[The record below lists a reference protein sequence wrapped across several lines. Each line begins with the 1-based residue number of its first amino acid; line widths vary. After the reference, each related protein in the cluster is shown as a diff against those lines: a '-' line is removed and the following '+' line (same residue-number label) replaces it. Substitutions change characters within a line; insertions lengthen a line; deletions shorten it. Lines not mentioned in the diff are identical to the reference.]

1 MEQNAAKV
9 EPFALAVDL
18 FVGRNVS
25 KVALVSAKDRQT
37 NAFEFLF
44 ITFFLEELTGTGV
57 QIKIFPFG
65 IRDKEN
71 FPL

>member
-1 MEQNAAKV
+1 LEQNAAKV

-25 KVALVSAKDRQT
+25 KVALASAKDRQI

-44 ITFFLEELTGTGV
+44 ITFFLEELTG
-57 QIKIFPFG
+57 
-65 IRDKEN
+65 
-71 FPL
+71 